1 MTVKSTILQGIRT
14 WLKATSAST
23 ALTDYQVIPADDKG
37 LRPTLPYLTV
47 RVGPI
52 GRVGEEEAIHTE
64 NVDGDPVVNQLGLR
78 RSIVSVNGY
87 GEGAE
92 EWLARA
98 VLHLGTKAATDA
110 LDNGAGIVVVA
121 SFDPTDLSALVDTE
135 IEARV
140 QQDFEV
146 FFELESDDEVFVEAE
161 TFVVYTDYNSG
172 SLEQTLTITP

>member
-1 MTVKSTILQGIRT
+1 MTVKSTILQGVRE
-14 WLKATSAST
+14 WLMATASSA

-37 LRPTLPYLTV
+37 PRPALPYLTV

-52 GRVGEEEAIHTE
+52 ARVGEEEAVHDK
-64 NVDGDPVVNQLGLR
+64 NVDGDPVVTQKGLR

-92 EWLARA
+92 EWLAQA
-98 VLHLGTKAATDA
+98 VLCLGAKAATDQ
-110 LDNGAGIVVVA
+110 LDYGAGIVVVA

-146 FFELESDDEVFVEAE
+146 FFMLESDDEEFVECE
-161 TFVVYTDYNSG
+161 TVVVYTDYDSG